1 MRGDKEYFDELH
13 QLASTKDDEF
23 IDDLKCIR
31 CRIREDETL
40 TSEQK
45 RFYEEFYS
53 LQIFWIGTM
62 FPFVSVVCKIWE
74 HQTDVSLEEENLSD
88 KYGGDTLNDTY
99 EKLQSSLSPHPQE
112 RQEQVKQYLSLFR
125 NIERM
130 IYDGLYDAIIE
141 EDTEKFKNILY
152 EISNKDN
159 ELVIQFQKQVNF
171 KFKTDKMLQHY
182 CVNIKNLINDVS
194 IDKRELFH
202 QAEMDMRNVFDDPD
216 SINDA
221 MSVIDEIER
230 MSGYFSYDNPNC
242 LTKLQEEFERKRG
255 VDNCIQ
261 DIRLIKTNSTKAWL
275 CLFYMCQPSKEE
287 EYLVQELFHKSDD
300 EEFCMKVLEE
310 VKSVTVNDRENEIFN
325 EFCDKH
331 FKDEPEYRK
340 QKHGKPFVETPEIH
354 VIETPQRDERSVAY
368 DQLCEKIFPQEKDK
382 QRFQELMGALI
393 EADFLK
399 KTSHG
404 KLIIGTEGNKKY
416 LGYVVKAIEQNLYI
430 EQNKLTKLIC
440 KETNKDDT
448 KYTDYSGNDLRTA
461 VSEGK
466 KMAQS
471 ECQGKTKKRKDCLDS
486 ILKEY
491 GFDFPKY

>member
-13 QLASTKDDEF
+13 QLASTKDDEI
-23 IDDLKCIR
+23 IDGLKFIR

-53 LQIFWIGTM
+53 LQIFCIGTM
-62 FPFVSVVCKIWE
+62 FPFVPVVYKIWE

-99 EKLQSSLSPHPQE
+99 EKLQSLLSPHLQE

-171 KFKTDKMLQHY
+171 KFQIYKMLQHN
-182 CVNIKNLINDVS
+182 CINIKNLINDVS

-202 QAEMDMRNVFDDPD
+202 QVEMDMRNVCDDPD

-221 MSVIDEIER
+221 MSVIDEMKR
-230 MSGYFSYDNPNC
+230 MSGYFDYENPNC

-261 DIRLIKTNSTKAWL
+261 DIRLIITNMTKACL
-275 CLFYMCQPSKEE
+275 CLFYKCQPSKEE
-287 EYLVQELFHKSDD
+287 EDLVQELFHKSDD

-310 VKSVTVNDRENEIFN
+310 VKSVTVNDRENVIFN

-340 QKHGKPFVETPEIH
+340 QMEKLWENLQEYTYKEKSTNKEKLCKLFTKKEDGRLCLNSNEGMTRAVIAYIIDLIKDHSFPDLGKKILDKEIAKLFCQDEKKG
-354 VIETPQRDERSVAY
+354 VVKSCTAGDIGQYRNYPQKY
-368 DQLCEKIFPQEKDK
+368 D
-382 QRFQELMGALI
+382 A
-393 EADFLK
+393 
-399 KTSHG
+399 
-404 KLIIGTEGNKKY
+404 KLIRDIFENAGII
-416 LGYVVKAIEQNLYI
+416 LLY
-430 EQNKLTKLIC
+430 
-440 KETNKDDT
+440 
-448 KYTDYSGNDLRTA
+448 
-461 VSEGK
+461 
-466 KMAQS
+466 
-471 ECQGKTKKRKDCLDS
+471 
-486 ILKEY
+486 
-491 GFDFPKY
+491 F

>member
-23 IDDLKCIR
+23 IDALKCIR

-53 LQIFWIGTM
+53 LHIFWIGTM
-62 FPFVSVVCKIWE
+62 FPFESVVYKIWE

-112 RQEQVKQYLSLFR
+112 CQEQVKQYLSLFR

-171 KFKTDKMLQHY
+171 KFKIDKMLQHN
-182 CVNIKNLINDVS
+182 CINIKNLINDVS
-194 IDKRELFH
+194 IDKREIFH
-202 QAEMDMRNVFDDPD
+202 QVEMDMRNVCDDPD

-221 MSVIDEIER
+221 MSVIDEMKR
-230 MSGYFSYDNPNC
+230 MSGYFSYENPNC

-255 VDNCIQ
+255 ADNCIQ

-287 EYLVQELFHKSDD
+287 EDLVQELFHKSDD

-340 QKHGKPFVETPEIH
+340 KMEKLWENLQEYTYKEKSTNKEKLCKLFTKKEDGRLCLNSNEGMTRAVIAYIINLIKDHSFPDLGKKIIDKEIAKLFCQDEKKG
-354 VIETPQRDERSVAY
+354 VVKSCTARDLGQYRYNYPPKY
-368 DQLCEKIFPQEKDK
+368 DE
-382 QRFQELMGALI
+382 
-393 EADFLK
+393 
-399 KTSHG
+399 
-404 KLIIGTEGNKKY
+404 KLIRDIFKNAGII
-416 LGYVVKAIEQNLYI
+416 LF
-430 EQNKLTKLIC
+430 
-440 KETNKDDT
+440 
-448 KYTDYSGNDLRTA
+448 YS
-461 VSEGK
+461 
-466 KMAQS
+466 
-471 ECQGKTKKRKDCLDS
+471 
-486 ILKEY
+486 
-491 GFDFPKY
+491 